1 MTTAAPAVMR
11 VEDIE
16 VSYGGVHAL
25 RGVTMELRA
34 GEICALLGGNGAGKS
49 TLMKCLTGVVQP
61 DAGQVYVD
69 GEPVRFTA
77 PSQAI
82 DAGVRVVY
90 QELSLFPTLSVA
102 ENIVGAAGVGRWV
115 RWKKVARSAREAMR
129 SVGVRLD
136 LDREVGQLPVGEQ
149 QIVEIVRA
157 VRSRGRVL
165 ILDEPTSALGRA
177 QADRLFELVHNLAAA
192 GNAVVFVTQD
202 FGDAQRHADV
212 IRVMREGRLSEE
224 IRPEETTSLDLIHE
238 AFGADRDVLEATYE
252 SGHTTLPP
260 ASREQ
265 VTLTVT
271 GVESL
276 PMVTDM
282 SLNAHKGEVVG
293 VYGGLDSGH
302 LAFAEALVGA
312 KNRSGGRVQV
322 GETVVS
328 SNSPA
333 AAVKAG
339 IGYVSADRREALA
352 MSHDVADNVTLA
364 NLTRM
369 ARWLVPSRKEDAATI
384 SMIDALQIRSAQ
396 PHVAVDTLSGGNQQ
410 KVLFARW
417 MLVDPQVLVLVE
429 PTRGM
434 DIAAKSDVIRIIRER
449 AAEGTTVVVVSAE
462 AEIVLSVA
470 DRILVA
476 REGEITREYV
486 DEDVSVAELIEAA
499 SS

>member
-1 MTTAAPAVMR
+1 MSAPAPAVMR

-61 DAGQVYVD
+61 DAGRVLVD
-69 GEPVRFTA
+69 GEPVRFSV

-102 ENIVGAAGVGRWV
+102 ENIVGAQGVGKWV
-115 RWKKVARSAREAMR
+115 SWKRVAQSAAEAMR
-129 SVGVRLD
+129 SVGVDLD

-177 QADRLFELVHNLAAA
+177 QADRLFELVDNLAAA

-224 IRPEETTSLDLIHE
+224 IRPAETTTMDLIRE
-238 AFGADRDVLEATYE
+238 AFGTDRDVLESTYE
-252 SGHTTLPP
+252 AGRVTLPARNEEP
-260 ASREQ
+260 
-265 VTLTVT
+265 VTLEVT
-271 GVESL
+271 GVECL
-276 PMVTDM
+276 PMVVDM
-282 SLNAHKGEVVG
+282 SLTGRQGEVVG

-312 KNRSGGRVQV
+312 KNRSRGLVRV
-322 GETVVS
+322 GETVVG

-339 IGYVSADRREALA
+339 MGYLSADRREALA

-369 ARWLVPSRKEDAATI
+369 ARWLVPRHKEETATV
-384 SMIDALQIRSAQ
+384 SMIDALRIRSAR
-396 PHVAVDTLSGGNQQ
+396 PDVAVDTLSGGNQQ

-417 MLVDPQVLVLVE
+417 MLVDPEVLVLVE

-434 DIAAKSDVIRIIRER
+434 DIAAKSDVIRIIQER
-449 AAEGTTVVVVSAE
+449 AAAGTTVVVVSAE

-470 DRILVA
+470 HRILVA
-476 REGEITREYV
+476 RGGSIIREFA
-486 DEDVSVAELIEAA
+486 DEDVSVTELIEAA